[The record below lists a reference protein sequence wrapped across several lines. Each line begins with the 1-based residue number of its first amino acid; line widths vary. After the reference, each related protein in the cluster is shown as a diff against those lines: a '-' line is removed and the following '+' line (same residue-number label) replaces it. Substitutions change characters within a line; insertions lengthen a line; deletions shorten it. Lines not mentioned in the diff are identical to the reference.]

1 MQTNDNSPRLAI
13 PGGCCNL
20 SHRPGYSG
28 HGTGMTSFHE
38 LYSRYSGDV
47 HRFAFWLS
55 GSSTEAD
62 DITAETFLRA
72 FTAGGVHTE
81 TAKSYLLTIAR
92 NLYLQRLRRKRL
104 RGELEEEPLDPAPDP
119 ERAAEGRE
127 RLAATL
133 RELQRLPE
141 VTRSALLLHVEE
153 GLSYLEISRALGI
166 SVGALKVMVHRARL
180 RLAAAR
186 EGKESR
192 P

>member
-1 MQTNDNSPRLAI
+1 
-13 PGGCCNL
+13 
-20 SHRPGYSG
+20 
-28 HGTGMTSFHE
+28 MTSFHE
-38 LYSRYSGDV
+38 LYSRYSGDI

-55 GSSTEAD
+55 GSSAEAD

-72 FTAGGVHTE
+72 FTAGGVRTE
-81 TAKSYLLTIAR
+81 TVKSYLLTIAR
-92 NLYLQRLRRKRL
+92 NLYLQRLRRKR
-104 RGELEEEPLDPAPDP
+104 RWGELEGEPFDPAPDP

-127 RLAATL
+127 SLAATL
-133 RELQRLPE
+133 RELRRLPE

-153 GLSYLEISRALGI
+153 GLSYPEISRALGV

>member
-1 MQTNDNSPRLAI
+1 MINHLCALGNQ
-13 PGGCCNL
+13 
-20 SHRPGYSG
+20 
-28 HGTGMTSFHE
+28 
-38 LYSRYSGDV
+38 
-47 HRFAFWLS
+47 
-55 GSSTEAD
+55 EAD
-62 DITAETFLRA
+62 ELLQDVFLRVVDGA
-72 FTAGGVHTE
+72 RRFEQRSKVRTWIF
-81 TAKSYLLTIAR
+81 TIAR

-104 RGELEEEPLDPAPDP
+104 WGELEEEPLDPAPDP

-141 VTRSALLLHVEE
+141 GTRSALLLHVEE